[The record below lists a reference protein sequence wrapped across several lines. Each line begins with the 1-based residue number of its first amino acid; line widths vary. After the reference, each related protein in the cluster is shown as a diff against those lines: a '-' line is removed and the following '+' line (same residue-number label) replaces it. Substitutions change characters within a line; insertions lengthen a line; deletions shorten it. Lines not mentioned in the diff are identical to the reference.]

1 MAKSNENKDEFETMF
16 EHINNI
22 RSNFRKYFGVNF
34 SEFYD
39 GQMTAFFGR
48 PQIDYFAFSE
58 WLNAP
63 EGMSDKECI
72 EERFGQEVARWFEQ
86 TFLIM

>member
-1 MAKSNENKDEFETMF
+1 MF

-22 RSNFRKYFGVNF
+22 RTNFRKYFGVNF

-39 GQMTAFFGR
+39 GQTTAIFGI
-48 PQIDYFAFSE
+48 PQIDYWAFSA

-63 EGMSDKECI
+63 DGMSDKEYM
-72 EERFGQEVARWFEQ
+72 EERYGREVARWFEQ
-86 TFLIM
+86 TFLSY